1 MNEIMLFKS
10 PEFGEI
16 RSIQV
21 DGEPWFVLKDV
32 CEALELS
39 NPTSV
44 AQRLDEDERAK
55 FNLGRQGE
63 AIIINE
69 SGLYAVILRSDK
81 PQAKPFRKWL
91 TNEVVPSIRK
101 TGSYSS
107 HQTDSIF
114 SEVQLLNARTMNSNV
129 YLTLLEHIDTKSE
142 TYKPVLM
149 AYAANTAAGQPIL
162 PLPKSDHGRTYSATE
177 IGAIIGVTKKKIGDL
192 ASEFNLRTPQFGQF
206 YHDVAH
212 GREVDSF
219 RYYENAIDEFR
230 RANDTHDRNKADRDA
245 EKKRLKAQERANRK
259 AAK

>member
-1 MNEIMLFKS
+1 MNEIMLFNS
-10 PEFGEI
+10 SEFGEI

-63 AIIINE
+63 ATIINE

-101 TGSYSS
+101 TGAYSAEQ
-107 HQTDSIF
+107 HDNTV
-114 SEVQLLNARTMNSNV
+114 SEVQLINARTMNANV
-129 YLTLLEHIDTKSE
+129 YLALLEHIDTKSE

-177 IGAIIGVTKKKIGDL
+177 IGAIIGVSRKKIGDL
-192 ASEFNLRTPQFGQF
+192 ASEFNLRTPKFGQF

-230 RANDTHDRNKADRDA
+230 RANDTHDRNKADRKA
-245 EKKRLKAQERANRK
+245 EMKRLKALERANIK